1 MGNTVYLDNHTIT
14 RPCSAAIEQMFPF
27 YKEYWGTVS
36 APHRMGQEIIP
47 LLNHRIKSIY
57 HYLGAESED
66 QFILTSSGAEGINHV
81 FQSTYFEF
89 VRETGRNHFLTTALE
104 EAPIGMS
111 INRLEK
117 LGCSGKTLPVNS
129 YGQLTGDILEEAIKP
144 RSGLLSLSWANGL
157 TGVIHPIHDLAA
169 VCKKK
174 EVRFH
179 VDASYAIGKLHFQ
192 FHDLG
197 VDFLSFD
204 GSLLH
209 APKGT
214 GGLFIKQGISFS
226 PLIVG
231 DAGINAPAL
240 VALEASLSHIDG
252 HFDHFNT
259 EIVRLRDR
267 LEKGVREGFPDAV
280 VFFDQADR
288 LPNCSAIG
296 FPGIASES
304 LLFALHRQG
313 IYASMGGG
321 HCQKLSHILTACG
334 VDSLLAGTALS
345 FALSY
350 DTTEEDIDHAVQK
363 IVESAKKLRSLSL
376 C

>member
-14 RPCSAAIEQMFPF
+14 RPCAQAMEQMFPF

-36 APHRMGQEIIP
+36 APHRMGQELIP
-47 LLNHRIKSIY
+47 LLNQRLKSLY
-57 HYLGAESED
+57 QYVGADAED
-66 QFILTSSGAEGINHV
+66 QFLLTSSGAEGIAHI
-81 FQSTYFEF
+81 FQSTYLDF
-89 VRETGRNHFLTTALE
+89 VRETGRNHFLTTPME

-129 YGQLTGDILEEAIKP
+129 FGQLTRQALEEAIKP

-157 TGVIHPIHDLAA
+157 TGVIHPISDLAA
-169 VCKKK
+169 VCKEK

-179 VDASYAIGKLHFQ
+179 VDASYAIGKVHFQ
-192 FHDLG
+192 FQELG
-197 VDFLSFD
+197 ADFLSFD
-204 GSLLH
+204 GPLLY

-214 GGLFIKQGISFS
+214 GGLFIKKGVAFS

-231 DAGINAPAL
+231 DSGINAPGLA
-240 VALEASLSHIDG
+240 ALEASLGHTLR

-267 LEKGVREGFPDAV
+267 LEKGIREGFADAF
-280 VFFDQADR
+280 VFFEKADR

-296 FPGIASES
+296 FPGIACEA

-321 HCQKLSHILTACG
+321 HCQKLSCVLTACG
-334 VDSLLAGTALS
+334 VDSVLAGSALS
-345 FALSY
+345 FSLSCE
-350 DTTEEDIDHAVQK
+350 TTEEEIDYAVER
-363 IVESAKKLRSLSL
+363 IVETAKKLRRLS